1 MEPGPITITADRL
14 VELVNERAEAFAG
27 LGVTLLSFTLTRKC
41 YTHAVTVMV
50 ELDGTVS
57 SVSVHTGRVF
67 VAFDGA
73 PVVTA
78 EPLTDGDVMYSTR
91 LPGADYP
98 LRWYSQPIEHVSP
111 VVQA

>member
-1 MEPGPITITADRL
+1 MEPGPITIPAARL

-27 LGVTLLSFTLTRKC
+27 LGVISLSFTLTRDC
-41 YTHAVTVMV
+41 YSHSVSATV

-67 VAFDGA
+67 VAFDDA

-78 EPLTDGDVMYSTR
+78 EPLTGGGVMYSTR